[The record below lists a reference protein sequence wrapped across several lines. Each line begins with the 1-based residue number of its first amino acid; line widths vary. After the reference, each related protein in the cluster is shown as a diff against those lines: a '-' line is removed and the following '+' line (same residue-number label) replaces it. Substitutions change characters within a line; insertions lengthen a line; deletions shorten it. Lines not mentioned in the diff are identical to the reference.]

1 MSSQTWPIIL
11 NLIASLFG
19 AFGQY
24 FYKLGSQ
31 RLKEVPLFMNWQI
44 AVGVVSFT
52 AVMVLFVISFKMGGK
67 ISTTFPVYAST
78 FLWGTMIGVFVEKE
92 SFHNIQWLGV
102 ILVVAGITLVS
113 SFATAN

>member
-1 MSSQTWPIIL
+1 MNSQTWPIIL

-31 RLKEVPLFMNWQI
+31 RLKDVPLFLNWQL
-44 AVGVVSFT
+44 AVGAISFT

-78 FLWGTMIGVFVEKE
+78 FIWGTMIGIFIEKE

-102 ILVVAGITLVS
+102 ALVVVGITLVS
-113 SFATAN
+113 AFSEA